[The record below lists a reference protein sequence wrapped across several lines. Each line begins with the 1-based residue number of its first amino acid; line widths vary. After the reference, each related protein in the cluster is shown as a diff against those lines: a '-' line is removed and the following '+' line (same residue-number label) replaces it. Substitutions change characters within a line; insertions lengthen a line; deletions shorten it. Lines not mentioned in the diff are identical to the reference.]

1 MTDTFRYQDVFTE
14 INIPESEKY
23 LALQAKNIF
32 DAVSGGDASDP
43 NAFAHLSKVLETNS
57 TSQAF
62 WDYEH
67 EDGHNYDR
75 LVMTFAKESL
85 TIAIERRDFDNRSA
99 SLRKSLVMSKGVSKV
114 FETDLRRNRHFDSAE
129 ESVVDA
135 FKHDFFETAARLGL
149 RNKISLIESDQ
160 NESSSAIFDSA
171 A

>member
-32 DAVSGGDASDP
+32 DAVSSGEESDP
-43 NAFAHLSKVLETNS
+43 NAFAHLSRILETQI

-85 TIAIERRDFDNRSA
+85 TIAIERRDFDDRSA
-99 SLRKSLVMSKGVSKV
+99 SLRKSIIMSKGISRV
-114 FETDLRRNRHFDSAE
+114 FETDLERSRYFDSAE
-129 ESVVDA
+129 ESAVEA
-135 FKHDFFETAARLGL
+135 FKHDFFETTARLGL
-149 RNKISLIESDQ
+149 RNRITLVESDQ
-160 NESSSAIFDSA
+160 NESSSAILASVA
-171 A
+171 